1 MEQMPELPEVET
13 TVNGIKPWLENKK
26 IKQIN
31 VYNSSLRWKIPDD
44 LPKKYLSENIIK
56 VSRRAKYILI
66 HLESKAC
73 IIIHLGMSGSLVVN
87 TQDKPL
93 AKHDH
98 FEMILEDNTML
109 RYNDPRRFGCVL
121 DTQDLADHKLLK
133 HLGPEPLTDEFNG
146 KLFKDKAKNKTL
158 AVKNFIMDGK
168 VVVGVGNIYASEAL
182 FMAGINPNKS
192 VNKISL
198 KKYQKLAE
206 VIKVVLANAIKSGGT
221 TLNDF
226 VNADGKPGYFAQK
239 LKVYGRTGEPC
250 ISCEKPI
257 TQKTIGQRST
267 FYCTQCQK

>member
-1 MEQMPELPEVET
+1 MPELPEVET

-31 VYNSSLRWKIPDD
+31 VYNQSLRWKIPDD
-44 LPKKYLSENIIK
+44 LPKKYLAEKI
-56 VSRRAKYILI
+56 VSVTRRAKYILV
-66 HLESKAC
+66 HLESEAT
-73 IIIHLGMSGSLVVN
+73 IIIHLGMSGSLVIN
-87 TQDKPL
+87 TNDKPL

-98 FEMILEDNTML
+98 FEMIMDDNTVL

-121 DTQDLADHKLLK
+121 DTQDYIEHKLLK

-146 KLFKDKAKNKTL
+146 KLLKTKAKNKTL

-182 FMAGINPNKS
+182 FMAKINPNKPT
-192 VNKISL
+192 NKVSL
-198 KKYQKLAE
+198 VKYNTLAGTIKK
-206 VIKVVLANAIKSGGT
+206 VLSNAIKSGGT

-226 VNADGKPGYFAQK
+226 VNAEGKPGYFAQK
-239 LKVYGRTGEPC
+239 LMVYGRTGKPC
-250 ISCEKPI
+250 VICEKPI

-267 FYCTQCQK
+267 FYCTNCQK